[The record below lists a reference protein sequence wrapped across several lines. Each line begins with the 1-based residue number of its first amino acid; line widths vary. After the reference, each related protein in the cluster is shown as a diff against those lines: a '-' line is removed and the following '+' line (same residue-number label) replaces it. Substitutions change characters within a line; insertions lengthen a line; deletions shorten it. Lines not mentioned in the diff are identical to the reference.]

1 MLKQPHSLLRTK
13 LRIEAC
19 TRLCSFPKPLGRR
32 YQLQQT
38 APEDGLGQTP
48 AWHVTNWPAHA
59 QASPKFLISHPRFW
73 SSHQLGV
80 KKTEGRDLTP
90 QHRLKKK
97 KAKKQRLQSIGRT
110 KILIFSFLLF
120 FFFFPSDFKLT
131 TGTKLQVKNCRL
143 FFKTLPL
150 ILLLESF
157 DLLKRIKE

>member
-1 MLKQPHSLLRTK
+1 MLLIPCLKQHLSHEALQEKGIPPFMLKQPHSLLRTK

-97 KAKKQRLQSIGRT
+97 SKKATSAIYRSHQDFNFYFPS
-110 KILIFSFLLF
+110 F
-120 FFFFPSDFKLT
+120 FFLFPL
-131 TGTKLQVKNCRL
+131 
-143 FFKTLPL
+143 
-150 ILLLESF
+150 
-157 DLLKRIKE
+157 